1 MFYKSGE
8 FPTMLRNTTGKKKK
22 MKKKKSLY
30 YTEHRSILCSYLGH
44 GKHIS
49 EKRVNFNNSNIFKIN
64 IALKCALSYKK

>member
-8 FPTMLRNTTGKKKK
+8 FPTMLRNTTRKKQKKKK
-22 MKKKKSLY
+22 IPC
-30 YTEHRSILCSYLGH
+30 TILHSYLGC

-49 EKRVNFNNSNIFKIN
+49 KKRVNFNNSNIFKIN